1 MANTQKKPVGRYLRK
16 HTRRG
21 RQATL
26 VAALALILV
35 FAVGATAAFL
45 LTKTS
50 SVTNTFTPS
59 QVSCSVTED
68 FDGTTKSNVNVTNTS
83 DIPAYIRVKL
93 VTYRVND
100 ASQRIGGTATIPAFT
115 PGENWVKNGEYYYY
129 TLPVAAGDHPANPL
143 IGTPGIELAGS
154 YPDADGGKQVIEVMA
169 EAIQSTPAEAVGEAW
184 GVSISQG
191 AVSVY
196 SAG

>member
-100 ASQRIGGTATIPAFT
+100 ASQRIGGTATIPTFT
-115 PGENWVKNGEYYYY
+115 PGNGWFEKDGYYYY
-129 TLPVAAGDHPANPL
+129 ESPVAAGAQPAAAL
-143 IGTPGIELAGS
+143 IDKIDLTE
-154 YPDADGGKQVIEVMA
+154 YDDADGGKQVIEVMA
-169 EAIQSTPAEAVGEAW
+169 EAIQSTPDEAVTSAW
-184 GVSISQG
+184 HVTVSGGKI
-191 AVSVY
+191 A
-196 SAG
+196 